1 MNIIISVQFVF
12 EVCNSI
18 LQFLYSGEH
27 ISMND
32 FETYHKRCRIAARDK
47 LKRTSK
53 LLILEHECECVRNLD
68 ILIKEEYKKWRKILD
83 EQIQN
88 LVLQQKARRAAAAE
102 QEANSSLSKLKSV
115 GTGIGIG
122 IGTAAITFFQV
133 NKYLKK
139 KT

>member
-1 MNIIISVQFVF
+1 M
-12 EVCNSI
+12 
-18 LQFLYSGEH
+18 
-27 ISMND
+27 
-32 FETYHKRCRIAARDK
+32 
-47 LKRTSK
+47 
-53 LLILEHECECVRNLD
+53 RNLD

-88 LVLQQKARRAAAAE
+88 LVLQEKARRAAAAE
-102 QEANSSLSKLKSV
+102 EEANSSLSKLKSV

>member
-1 MNIIISVQFVF
+1 MSIIISVQFVF

-18 LQFLYSGEH
+18 LQLLYSGEH
-27 ISMND
+27 KSMND

-68 ILIKEEYKKWRKILD
+68 ILIEEEYTKWRKILI

-122 IGTAAITFFQV
+122 IGTAAITFFQI

>member
-1 MNIIISVQFVF
+1 MN
-12 EVCNSI
+12 N
-18 LQFLYSGEH
+18 
-27 ISMND
+27 

-47 LKRTSK
+47 LKKTSK
-53 LLILEHECECVRNLD
+53 LLILEHECECVWNLD
-68 ILIKEEYKKWRKILD
+68 ILIKEEYKKRRKILD

-88 LVLQQKARRAAAAE
+88 LVLQQKAKRAAAAE
-102 QEANSSLSKLKSV
+102 EEANSSLSKLKSV

>member
-1 MNIIISVQFVF
+1 MI
-12 EVCNSI
+12 
-18 LQFLYSGEH
+18 
-27 ISMND
+27 
-32 FETYHKRCRIAARDK
+32 
-47 LKRTSK
+47 
-53 LLILEHECECVRNLD
+53 
-68 ILIKEEYKKWRKILD
+68 

-122 IGTAAITFFQV
+122 IGTAAITFCQV

>member
-18 LQFLYSGEH
+18 LQFLYSGEK

-47 LKRTSK
+47 LKKTSK

-88 LVLQQKARRAAAAE
+88 LVLQEKARRAAAAE
-102 QEANSSLSKLKSV
+102 EEANSSLSKLKSV